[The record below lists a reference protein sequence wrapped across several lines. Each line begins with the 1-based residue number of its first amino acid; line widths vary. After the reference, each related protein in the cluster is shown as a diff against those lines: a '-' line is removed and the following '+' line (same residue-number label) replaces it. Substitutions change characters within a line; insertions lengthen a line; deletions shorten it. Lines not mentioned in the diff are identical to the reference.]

1 MIILVLVLL
10 ILFFVYA
17 GMILYF
23 RVGWSNTSTF
33 IPHSS
38 NTNISISVI
47 IPARNEAD
55 NIRACLSSV
64 VNQSYPKALYEII
77 LINDFSEDDTA
88 KIAMEFPGVTV
99 LELKDFIT
107 DRINSYKKKA
117 IEIGIQHARG
127 TLIVTTDADCI
138 VKENWLA
145 TIAEFHQQ
153 TQADFIAMPVY
164 IPPAKHSFI
173 EIFQS
178 LDFMTLQGI
187 TAAAVNQRMMNMC
200 NGANLAYTKAAFDN
214 VGGFAGIDAI
224 ASGDDML
231 LMHKIY
237 NNNSTGVRFL
247 KSQEVIVTTNPVTTI
262 KDFFNQRIRWAS
274 KADKYDDKRIFFVL
288 LLVYLFNVLMLLTP
302 LLGFITGNVTLI
314 FFWIMLMIGK
324 TFFEL
329 IFLYPVATFFNA
341 TKELQ
346 YFPLMQPFHL
356 LYTVIAGWL
365 GKFGSYQW
373 KGRAVK

>member
-200 NGANLAYTKAAFDN
+200 NGANLAYTKAAFN
-214 VGGFAGIDAI
+214 KVGGFAGIDAI

-237 NNNSTGVRFL
+237 KKNPTGVCFL
-247 KSQEVIVTTNPVTTI
+247 KSQEVIVTTQPVTTI

-274 KADKYDDKRIFFVL
+274 KADKYDDKRIFVVL

-329 IFLYPVATFFNA
+329 IFLYPVAQFFNA